1 MGNQHSPNLWIK
13 MKTKKAIFN
22 HPYYNK
28 LPDYNN
34 EISAKKINEVNYITS
49 FNKINYLSR
58 EKFIE
63 YGIKLE
69 FGDDIIC
76 KTAKEWIDTP
86 LKINYD
92 DKNNT
97 VKIYSPVLLTEI
109 NVKPDRFA
117 GMYYMKLL
125 SNSQIIEWITHDSYI

>member
-1 MGNQHSPNLWIK
+1 MFPCRRCFGETEAAATLLEATLFRH
-13 MKTKKAIFN
+13 
-22 HPYYNK
+22 
-28 LPDYNN
+28 
-34 EISAKKINEVNYITS
+34 E
-49 FNKINYLSR
+49 
-58 EKFIE
+58 EKFIK

-97 VKIYSPVLLTEI
+97 AKIYSPVLLTEI
-109 NVKPDRFA
+109 NVKPNRFA